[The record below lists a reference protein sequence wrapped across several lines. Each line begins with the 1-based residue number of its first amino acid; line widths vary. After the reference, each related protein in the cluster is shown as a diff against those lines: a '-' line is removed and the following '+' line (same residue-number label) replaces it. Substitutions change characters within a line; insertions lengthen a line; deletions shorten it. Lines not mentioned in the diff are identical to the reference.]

1 MLYARI
7 LLVALIPML
16 VVYYLF
22 CVGQLFG
29 LLKFTQREINFG
41 KAMIPFYYFIK
52 SKKIKKERI

>member
-1 MLYARI
+1 MLYVRI
-7 LLVALIPML
+7 LLAALIPLL

-29 LLKFTQREINFG
+29 LMKFTQREIVLW

-52 SKKIKKERI
+52 SKKIKKERL